1 MEAVGSF
8 SSLANQSIAAQYNT
22 ARINVQN
29 ATSRQREQED
39 QRTNVQQ
46 SGGSNTNGNLP
57 PNLGRNVD
65 ISA

>member
-8 SSLANQSIAAQYNT
+8 SSLANQSYAAQFNS
-22 ARINVQN
+22 ARIETQN
-29 ATSRQREQED
+29 ATERQREEED

-57 PNLGRNVD
+57 PNLGQNVD

>member
-8 SSLANQSIAAQYNT
+8 SSLANQSIAAQFSS
-22 ARINVQN
+22 ARIEVQN
-29 ATSRQREQED
+29 ATERQREAED

>member
-8 SSLANQSIAAQYNT
+8 SSLANQSISAQYNT
-22 ARINVQN
+22 ARIEVQN
-29 ATSRQREQED
+29 ATSRARDEED

-57 PNLGRNVD
+57 PNLGQNVD

>member
-8 SSLANQSIAAQYNT
+8 SNLANQSIAAQYNT
-22 ARINVQN
+22 ARIDVQN
-29 ATSRQREQED
+29 AAQRQRDEED

>member
-8 SSLANQSIAAQYNT
+8 SSTANQSTLAQFNS
-22 ARINVQN
+22 ARIEVQN
-29 ATSRQREQED
+29 ATQRQREEEE

>member
-8 SSLANQSIAAQYNT
+8 SSLANQSIAAQFNS
-22 ARINVQN
+22 ARIEVQS
-29 ATSRQREQED
+29 AAQRQRDEEE

>member
-8 SSLANQSIAAQYNT
+8 SSVANQSIAAQYNT
-22 ARINVQN
+22 ARIEVQN
-29 ATSRQREQED
+29 ATSREREQDE

-46 SGGSNTNGNLP
+46 SGSSNTNGNLP